1 MHFEPDGL
9 SEEDTKRLK
18 DFARF
23 LCKLIGPG
31 TL

>member
-9 SEEDTKRLK
+9 SEEDTKQLK

-23 LCKLIGPG
+23 LCRLISPG
-31 TL
+31 